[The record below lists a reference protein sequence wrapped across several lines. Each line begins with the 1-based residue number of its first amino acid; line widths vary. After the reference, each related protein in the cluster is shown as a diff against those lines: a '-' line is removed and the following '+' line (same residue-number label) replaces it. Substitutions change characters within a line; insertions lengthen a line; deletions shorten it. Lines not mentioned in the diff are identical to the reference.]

1 MEEKLNKIFLNVEDI
16 AEMFSV
22 HKKTMERIIRT
33 DKTFPKAIVIS
44 ERIRRWRSDDVE
56 AWLKDK
62 QH

>member
-1 MEEKLNKIFLNVEDI
+1 VEEKLKKVFLNVEDI

-22 HKKTMERIIRT
+22 HKKTMERVIRT
-33 DKTFPKAIVIS
+33 DKTFPKAIVLS
-44 ERIRRWRSDDVE
+44 ERIRRWRLEDVE